1 MKLNFYTKFSLAFM
15 VCTLVFSTF
24 SKAQNQGLYADTT
37 LWTSSTTAT
46 VKIKAKSFTNVM
58 GFQGTITFD
67 KNTLQLLGA
76 PAGSAALG
84 AANFTFGTG
93 SAAQGIITYLYAD
106 PAANHS
112 LADGSD
118 VITINF
124 TVINN
129 PVSTYNN
136 NVVAFANTPTQI
148 GIDTAADVAGLTDL
162 ATLSSPNIERHTAG
176 FVSFARPPFLTYN
189 GTNVTDTITNRP
201 AGSTYQWTLNGG
213 NVTGT
218 SISSYNNAPA
228 GIVCL
233 TVTYPNGNSV
243 NCMNTITPVT
253 LISFT
258 GKIENGKAILNWA
271 TENEINNKGFDIE
284 KSVDG
289 RIFNK
294 VGFVNSSA
302 GTGAH
307 QYSFSNEL
315 SGNVAWYRLK
325 QIDNNGKFVYSNVI
339 KVQQN
344 VKGSTYFYPN
354 PTKDVVNIVGNG
366 IQNITVTNSLGKIVL
381 QQKEN
386 LTNNAQLNMAA
397 YSKGLYFVTVNT
409 ATDTQVLKL
418 MLQ

>member
-1 MKLNFYTKFSLAFM
+1 MKLNFYTKFSLA
-15 VCTLVFSTF
+15 LAFSILLL
-24 SKAQNQGLYADTT
+24 SNSAKAQPGLYVDTT
-37 LWTSSTTAT
+37 IWTSSTTVT
-46 VKIKAKSFTNVM
+46 VKIKASAFTDVVAFDGSIKFDQNSLQLV
-58 GFQGTITFD
+58 GLPTGNAALNAAYFLFGTTNAAQGTITY
-67 KNTLQLLGA
+67 
-76 PAGSAALG
+76 
-84 AANFTFGTG
+84 
-93 SAAQGIITYLYAD
+93 TYSD
-106 PAANHS
+106 PVTNHT

-118 VITINF
+118 VMTINF
-124 TVINN
+124 AVINN
-129 PVSTYNN
+129 PASTYNN
-136 NVVAFANTPTQI
+136 NIISFANTPTL
-148 GIDTAADVAGLTDL
+148 IDISTVTDL
-162 ATLSSPNIERHTAG
+162 LNYNIVTYNSPNLERHTAG
-176 FVSFARPPFLTYN
+176 FVSFARPPYLTYN

-201 AGSTYQWTLNGG
+201 AGCTYQWTLNGG